1 MTEILSTEFKSDLE
15 NIEKITGDLLNLLE
29 SKDFNNESEEIQELM
44 SLIKFR
50 LEDISGTL
58 QKDIFNCDYLLTKY
72 VTTNIDDNQHQS

>member
-15 NIEKITGDLLNLLE
+15 NIYKITGDLFNLLE

-72 VTTNIDDNQHQS
+72 VTTNIDDSQHQS

>member
-15 NIEKITGDLLNLLE
+15 NIYKITGDLFNLLE

>member
-15 NIEKITGDLLNLLE
+15 NIYKITGDLFNLLE
-29 SKDFNNESEEIQELM
+29 SKDFNDESEEIQELM

>member
-15 NIEKITGDLLNLLE
+15 NIYKITGDLFNLLE
-29 SKDFNNESEEIQELM
+29 SKDFNDESEEIQELM

-72 VTTNIDDNQHQS
+72 VTTNIKDNQHQS